1 MKTAMAACVL
11 AGALTATT
19 PARADEGCEG
29 TRTATSA
36 RLTVQVNGVRSTRGE
51 VAVTVYADDKRKFL
65 AQGGKLARVRAKAAS
80 TVRACFWLPPA
91 NYEVAVYHDAN
102 GDRDF
107 DRNMVGLP
115 SEGFGFSNN
124 PETKIGLPPIS
135 AARFRLAPG
144 DAAITIQMK
153 YLRQAKP

>member
-1 MKTAMAACVL
+1 MKGHTVVAAL
-11 AGALTATT
+11 LGALAVTS
-19 PARADEGCEG
+19 PALADEGCEG
-29 TRTATSA
+29 VRAASSA
-36 RLTVQVNGVRSTRGE
+36 RLTVQVNGIRSARGE

-65 AQGGKLARVRAKAAS
+65 ARGGKLARVRVKAAS
-80 TVRACFWLPPA
+80 SVRACFWLPPA

-107 DRNMVGLP
+107 DRTLVGLP

-124 PETKIGLPPIS
+124 PETRIGLPPIS
-135 AARFRLAPG
+135 AARFRVSPG
-144 DAAITIQMK
+144 EATIVIQMK